1 MALVDGS
8 EPSFI
13 VHDVRLYA
21 WNNVGVVC
29 RGATPPLRDP
39 VNNEREDVLP
49 VLRRVDLANRYLTWQ
64 PHPNLDPGDAIRRP
78 LYLHPRQVQ
87 GGALEDVLEA
97 VGVDLADGLTAMPP
111 EPGHVHELRVR
122 VEDRSQRVCVPVVPC
137 LKPGF
142 PNTPLSRLGIVYGAI
157 YLAPLAMR
165 L

>member
-1 MALVDGS
+1 MSSDS
-8 EPSFI
+8 RFT
-13 VHDVRLYA
+13 H
-21 WNNVGVVC
+21 
-29 RGATPPLRDP
+29 
-39 VNNEREDVLP
+39 
-49 VLRRVDLANRYLTWQ
+49 
-64 PHPNLDPGDAIRRP
+64 PH
-78 LYLHPRQVQ
+78 QVQ

-97 VGVDLADGLTAMPP
+97 VGVDLADGLTDMPP
-111 EPGHVHELRVR
+111 EPGHVHELRFR

>member
-21 WNNVGVVC
+21 WNNVGVVR

-49 VLRRVDLANRYLTWQ
+49 ILRRVDLANRYLTWQ
-64 PHPNLDPGDAIRRP
+64 PHPNVDPGDVIRQP

-122 VEDRSQRVCVPVVPC
+122 VEDRSQRVRVPVVPC
-137 LKPGF
+137 LKPGS
-142 PNTPLSRLGIVYGAI
+142 PNKPLFRLGIVYGAI